1 MVGVSYKHFFV
12 DFHTETLTKW
22 ISASGVAV
30 AVHHF
35 NLVTVGKV
43 EGIPVVHIS
52 VCAKVVGWEKL
63 DVGISIT

>member
-1 MVGVSYKHFFV
+1 
-12 DFHTETLTKW
+12 
-22 ISASGVAV
+22 VAV

-43 EGIPVVHIS
+43 EGIPVPHIS

-63 DVGISIT
+63 DVGISITWDQICEGISDGKRY